1 MPRKKEPS
9 FEEALAKLETI
20 VADME
25 KGEANLKDLV
35 ANYSEGVKLGNY
47 CLKALDNAEKAMD
60 TLVKDEAEGVKES
73 KLKIEG
79 E

>member
-9 FEEALAKLETI
+9 FEEALAKLEAI

-35 ANYSEGVKLGNY
+35 ANYTEGVKLGDY
-47 CLKALDNAEKAMD
+47 CLKVLDNAEKAMD
-60 TLVKDEAEGVKES
+60 TLVKDSAAGVKES